1 MPMLSDFHF
10 LNPEWLIA
18 LLPLGAILWGIGRR
32 GAAAGAWQRVVDPSL
47 LPHLLVRG
55 GGRGRWLTLVLLA
68 AGWLTAVIALANPT
82 FERLPVPAYR
92 GELARVV
99 ILDLSRSMETP
110 DLEPSRLARARYKV
124 ADILE
129 RSRDGQVGLIAFAGD
144 AFVVSPLTDDADT
157 VLSMLDAVVPEIMPV
172 QGSRSD
178 LALVSAADLLSQA
191 GATRGEVVLVGDDA
205 GGPDTLAQAMALTS
219 AGHRLSVIGVG
230 TEEGAPIPGV
240 RGVDGKPVLSQLNT
254 ASLRELADAGGGVY
268 APLSADGRD
277 LDSVLR
283 ATAALSDEALT
294 GEARETEVWRELGP
308 WVVLFV
314 VPLGALAFRRG
325 WLLSLALLTGNG
337 MLVPEPAAALSWDD
351 LWQRRDQQAAAALER
366 GDHKR
371 ALDLAEQPRQRGT
384 ASYRLGDFDAAA
396 EAFSVVDRADG
407 RYNLGNALA
416 RSGRLEE
423 AVDAYEQALA
433 QEPGLEDAAYNK
445 ALVEELLRQQQ
456 EQQQSQDGGEQGQ
469 QDDPPEEQEPSGRSQ
484 EDKSLEQQ
492 SRQGDQSQ
500 QGEQPAGRE
509 QNGAGADQQ
518 GEKSQERQ
526 SGEQEPESGEDQAA
540 AQASDQA
547 GESADTPAAQSA
559 ASGSDAESEED
570 LNPAEAED
578 SAQTEQAAA
587 DYREEA
593 AQHQDTRPEGA
604 PAQAPDDSG
613 TEEREAQQAVNQ
625 WLRRIP
631 DDPAGLLR
639 RKFLYQYRSRAV
651 QQGAVTPGN
660 PW

>member
-1 MPMLSDFHF
+1 MLSDFHF
-10 LNPEWLIA
+10 LNPEWFLA
-18 LLPLGAILWGIGRR
+18 LLPLGAILWGLGRR
-32 GAAAGAWQRVVDPSL
+32 GAAAGAWQGVVDPSL
-47 LPHLLVRG
+47 LPYLLVHG
-55 GGRGRWLTLVLLA
+55 GVRGRWLTLVLLT
-68 AGWLTAVIALANPT
+68 AGWLSAVIALANPT

-99 ILDLSRSMETP
+99 ILDLSQSMQTP

-157 VLSMLDAVVPEIMPV
+157 VLSMLEAVVPEIMPV

-178 LALVSAADLLSQA
+178 LALASAADLLSH
-191 GATRGEVVLVGDDA
+191 GGTSRGEVVLLGDDA
-205 GGPDTLAQAMALTS
+205 GGPDALAKAKALAG

-240 RGVDGKPVLSQLNT
+240 RGVDDKPVLSRLDT
-254 ASLRELADAGGGVY
+254 ASLRELADAGGGFY
-268 APLSADGRD
+268 ASLSADGRD

-283 ATAALSDEALT
+283 ATAGLADEDPT

-308 WVVLFV
+308 WVVLV
-314 VPLGALAFRRG
+314 VLPLGALAFRRG
-325 WLLSLALLTGNG
+325 WLLSLALLSGSG
-337 MLVPEPAAALSWDD
+337 MLVPEPATALSWDD
-351 LWQRRDQQAAAALER
+351 LWQRRDQQAAGALER
-366 GDHKR
+366 GDHRR

-423 AVDAYEQALA
+423 AIDAYEQALA

-445 ALVEELLRQQQ
+445 ALVEELLRNQQ

-469 QDDPPEEQEPSGRSQ
+469 EGDPPEEQEPSDRSQ
-484 EDKSLEQQ
+484 ADKSQEQ
-492 SRQGDQSQ
+492 RPKQGDQSQ
-500 QGEQPAGRE
+500 QGEQSAGKGP
-509 QNGAGADQQ
+509 NDAGADQQ

-547 GESADTPAAQSA
+547 GESADTPPAQSA
-559 ASGSDAESEED
+559 ASGSDAESGD
-570 LNPAEAED
+570 DVTPAGAED

-593 AQHQDTRPEGA
+593 ARHQDARPERA
-604 PAQAPDDSG
+604 PAQAPDESG
-613 TEEREAQQAVNQ
+613 TQEREAQQAVNQ

-651 QQGAVTPGN
+651 QQGAVTSGN